1 MWLSQDKYASHVIEK
16 TLLHAETPMLFAMF
30 SEILDGYEPD
40 RLDLLSLAKERL
52 NCKYLI
58 SNNRNAID
66 IMLFDQYGNYVVQTM
81 LNVAIDVR
89 SGNRMGD
96 ITWFTNPFFKFFTPL
111 LVLCSPK
118 SLDTC
123 LVISKCFDVILLEKI
138 FWKKFRMHLAPAVT
152 HL

>member
-1 MWLSQDKYASHVIEK
+1 M
-16 TLLHAETPMLFAMF
+16 PMLFAMF

-96 ITWFTNPFFKFFTPL
+96 ITWFVIGLIRSLNFL
-111 LVLCSPK
+111 LHFLFYVLQNRWIRVS
-118 SLDTC
+118 
-123 LVISKCFDVILLEKI
+123 
-138 FWKKFRMHLAPAVT
+138 
-152 HL
+152 

>member
-1 MWLSQDKYASHVIEK
+1 M
-16 TLLHAETPMLFAMF
+16 PMLFAMF

-89 SGNRMGD
+89 SGNRNGD
-96 ITWFTNPFFKFFTPL
+96 IKWFAIGLIRSLNSLPHFLFY
-111 LVLCSPK
+111 VLQNRWIRVS
-118 SLDTC
+118 
-123 LVISKCFDVILLEKI
+123 
-138 FWKKFRMHLAPAVT
+138 
-152 HL
+152 

>member
-16 TLLHAETPMLFAMF
+16 ALLHAETPMLFAMF

-40 RLDLLSLAKERL
+40 RLDLLFLAKEKL

-96 ITWFTNPFFKFFTPL
+96 ITWFVIGLIRSLNSL
-111 LVLCSPK
+111 LHFLFYVLQNRWIRVS
-118 SLDTC
+118 
-123 LVISKCFDVILLEKI
+123 
-138 FWKKFRMHLAPAVT
+138 
-152 HL
+152 